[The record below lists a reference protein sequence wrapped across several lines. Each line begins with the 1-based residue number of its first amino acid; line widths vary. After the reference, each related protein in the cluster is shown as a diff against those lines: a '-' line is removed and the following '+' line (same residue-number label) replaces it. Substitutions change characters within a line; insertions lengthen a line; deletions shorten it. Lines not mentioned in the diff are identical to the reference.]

1 MNNLYEC
8 MRCKYSTPRKINMKK
23 HFDKLIKCH
32 KSDDAIGFTDDQLY
46 ELSLTKVDKRNK
58 IEIDEENKDNI
69 CKYCNNKYK
78 NKFSLKRHIDIF
90 CKKRKIDD
98 KKNNGNKIIENNIE
112 NQNNVNNTN
121 NTNNTN
127 ILNQTNNLNHTNNL
141 NINIINLP
149 IGFEKEWNTEHINKY
164 LKELIVVSD
173 NKYTSLLNK
182 LLDNK
187 KNLNVL
193 VDKEMN
199 NGYIFT
205 NDEYKNI
212 EKEKI
217 ADRSM
222 EKLNKELNKMLE
234 EVLQSDE
241 IFCEKNIETHK
252 NLINDKY
259 SEYIKNISIQKIVQK
274 YIIDI
279 YDATKNVANE
289 YLIEYRKKNKEGF

>member
-1 MNNLYEC
+1 
-8 MRCKYSTPRKINMKK
+8 MKK
-23 HFDKLIKCH
+23 HLDKIKKCV
-32 KSDDAIGFTDDQLY
+32 KSIDCIGLNDDEINK
-46 ELSLTKVDKRNK
+46 LSLTKIGDRNK
-58 IEIDEENKDNI
+58 NSNDNEESNKNKCI
-69 CKYCNNKYK
+69 HCNNKYS
-78 NKFSLKRHIDIF
+78 NIYTLRRHIDKF
-90 CKKRKIDD
+90 CKKKD
-98 KKNNGNKIIENNIE
+98 KKYDENIIENIIEKNIE
-112 NQNNVNNTN
+112 CKNIETNIEHQTN
-121 NTNNTN
+121 NINNGN
-127 ILNQTNNLNHTNNL
+127 ILNQTNNV

-149 IGFEKEWNTEHINKY
+149 ISFETDWNTDHMNKY
-164 LKELIVVSD
+164 LKELIIVSD
-173 NKYTSLLNK
+173 NKYTSLLYK
-182 LLDNK
+182 ILDNK
-187 KNLNVL
+187 KNLNVI
-193 VDKEMN
+193 VDKDID

-205 NDEYKNI
+205 ENEYKNI
-212 EKEKI
+212 DKEEI
-217 ADRSM
+217 ADMSM